1 MGGGVKMDEGSEASA
16 GVACVAIGSW
26 TAVACIVGLPYSHWR
41 LDSGRLSGALNEPFC
56 KNALFYSN

>member
-26 TAVACIVGLPYSHWR
+26 TAVACAVTGS
-41 LDSGRLSGALNEPFC
+41 
-56 KNALFYSN
+56 